1 MEIGNIT
8 EEENMER
15 IGRIS
20 IEFWGGWGVEK
31 KKGGRLTRPTF
42 ESQYESTLSHIST
55 LPYHKSGGHKDSF
68 YRAKP

>member
-20 IEFWGGWGVEK
+20 IELWGG
-31 KKGGRLTRPTF
+31 GGWRKRR
-42 ESQYESTLSHIST
+42 
-55 LPYHKSGGHKDSF
+55 GGD
-68 YRAKP
+68 